1 MKSGELRIS
10 GGLMKVAQAMAAS
23 SVFSLV
29 HIKPWIT
36 TGLCL
41 MLPVCIFFA
50 NLTILFLIFIF
61 SKVLNT
67 CRHLI
72 ARNSD
77 D

>member
-1 MKSGELRIS
+1 MKSGELQIS
-10 GGLMKVAQAMAAS
+10 GGLMKVAQATAAS

-29 HIKPWIT
+29 HINPWIT
-36 TGLCL
+36 AGLCL

-50 NLTILFLIFIF
+50 NLTILFLIF

-72 ARNSD
+72 ARNSHD
-77 D
+77 

>member
-29 HIKPWIT
+29 HINPWIT

-41 MLPVCIFFA
+41 MLPVCIFFCQLD
-50 NLTILFLIFIF
+50 NPVSHFHFFKSIEHMQT
-61 SKVLNT
+61 
-67 CRHLI
+67 
-72 ARNSD
+72 SD
-77 D
+77 SEEQS